1 MEYKWLIRIIFALK
15 KRFKSHDSSDQKVH
29 KYVYRRGQNAETGNL
44 AASKEKHEKLGYNH
58 KNSDERSLDQA
69 SWWNGVLDSRYLT
82 LQCISGRMNI
92 ESDSCSAEKTQ
103 ISIHFPHG
111 DASGITFNSPEDHKR
126 LDNYCGQKDQRV
138 LFDSNSGERL
148 PQVACEVPP
157 GRLANS
163 GPPKSG
169 SPKRFLSVLA
179 DSDETDKEDSG
190 SIPPFR
196 SRKKPFTEK
205 EYLQILEDQD
215 EKYGKHAPA
224 DINKLLLPTDF
235 VSAVDMLT
243 TRLHLSRNEFSDRS
257 LLDVKIYDRI
267 KRKENWHPKAETCK
281 AILFALRPN
290 VITAL
295 QLYNLAGYTFR
306 ECDEDLLLLCMFGVG
321 DYNIETYNRV
331 MASRG
336 LRQLGSKSKK

>member
-1 MEYKWLIRIIFALK
+1 MIRIIFALK
-15 KRFKSHDSSDQKVH
+15 KRFKSHDASDQKVH

-92 ESDSCSAEKTQ
+92 ESDSCTAEKTQ

-196 SRKKPFTEK
+196 SRKKTIHRER
-205 EYLQILEDQD
+205 
-215 EKYGKHAPA
+215 
-224 DINKLLLPTDF
+224 
-235 VSAVDMLT
+235 VSADSGGSRREIWETRTGRYKQTVAANGFCERSGYVD
-243 TRLHLSRNEFSDRS
+243 N
-257 LLDVKIYDRI
+257 K
-267 KRKENWHPKAETCK
+267 
-281 AILFALRPN
+281 
-290 VITAL
+290 TA
-295 QLYNLAGYTFR
+295 
-306 ECDEDLLLLCMFGVG
+306 
-321 DYNIETYNRV
+321 
-331 MASRG
+331 S
-336 LRQLGSKSKK
+336 

>member
-92 ESDSCSAEKTQ
+92 ESDSCTAEKTQ

-169 SPKRFLSVLA
+169 VA
-179 DSDETDKEDSG
+179 
-190 SIPPFR
+190 
-196 SRKKPFTEK
+196 KK
-205 EYLQILEDQD
+205 I
-215 EKYGKHAPA
+215 
-224 DINKLLLPTDF
+224 
-235 VSAVDMLT
+235 S
-243 TRLHLSRNEFSDRS
+243 
-257 LLDVKIYDRI
+257 
-267 KRKENWHPKAETCK
+267 
-281 AILFALRPN
+281 
-290 VITAL
+290 
-295 QLYNLAGYTFR
+295 
-306 ECDEDLLLLCMFGVG
+306 
-321 DYNIETYNRV
+321 
-331 MASRG
+331 
-336 LRQLGSKSKK
+336 